1 MFTEKEIRRSIREEL
16 RTIIT
21 LHSLKKLNEQ
31 SEEESISN
39 SEFTKALKT
48 SAADIAGSVPAKLN
62 DDMALMIKTLT
73 AMAQFD
79 KSKFDKMKGYI
90 EQAGV
95 SALEKSSK
103 GEKPKDEVVDESR
116 QRTSKRRR

>member
-21 LHSLKKLNEQ
+21 RHNLKKINEQ
-31 SEEESISN
+31 QEETSISN

-48 SAADIAGSVPAKLN
+48 GAADIAGSVPPALN
-62 DDMALMIKTLT
+62 DDMVLMIKTLT

-79 KSKFDKMKGYI
+79 KSKFNKMKGYI

-95 SALEKSSK
+95 NALEKSEK
-103 GEKPKDEVVDESR
+103 GEKPEDEAIEESR
-116 QRTSKRRR
+116 RRASKRQR